1 MTSPTLI
8 YCIFRNIFFL
18 NISQLAVFLIK
29 LMLLYKNMA
38 FAYKKI
44 SDNKYKNY
52 MFNMDTRKCYTRS
65 KLILVAS
72 NDTKEFLNDKKSL
85 VYLQYITK
93 AILLQI
99 LKKKKQKYLIPFCQ
113 ISARYW
119 TMLSI
124 FLWNYQ
130 QDQTSYF
137 QTGALKVEKK
147 KIKILFFFFLY

>member
-1 MTSPTLI
+1 
-8 YCIFRNIFFL
+8 
-18 NISQLAVFLIK
+18 
-29 LMLLYKNMA
+29 MA

-52 MFNMDTRKCYTRS
+52 MFNMDTRKCYIWS

-72 NDTKEFLNDKKSL
+72 NDSKELLNDKKSL

-93 AILLQI
+93 ASLLKI
-99 LKKKKQKYLIPFCQ
+99 LKKKKQKYLIAFCQ

-124 FLWNYQ
+124 FL
-130 QDQTSYF
+130 
-137 QTGALKVEKK
+137 
-147 KIKILFFFFLY
+147 